1 MQREDAEG
9 KIFTCS
15 KRGICESYDNH
26 YKRNTRDI
34 NVTDQNIGV
43 YRCNLYYGV
52 LFEHLYDSRQNAALR
67 ESTLSCLRKD
77 ISFRV
82 VPYRKED

>member
-1 MQREDAEG
+1 MQIDDAEG

-15 KRGICESYDNH
+15 KRGLCTWHDKEYH
-26 YKRNTRDI
+26 RNSRNIDE
-34 NVTDQNIGV
+34 TDQNIGV
-43 YRCNLYYGV
+43 CRCNLYYGV
-52 LFEHLYDSRQNAALR
+52 LFEHLYDSRRSAALR

-77 ISFRV
+77 IVFKV